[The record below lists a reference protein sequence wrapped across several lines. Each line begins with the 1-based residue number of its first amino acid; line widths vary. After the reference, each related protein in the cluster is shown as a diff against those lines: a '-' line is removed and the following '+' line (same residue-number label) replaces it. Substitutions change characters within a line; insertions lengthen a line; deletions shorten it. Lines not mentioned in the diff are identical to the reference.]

1 MPLRNLSRDVTVTDR
16 NLFNYPAKCRLSNK
30 AILNDFPGGVK
41 CNCGFSKPGVVK
53 DLIPTGFVESY
64 KPI

>member
-1 MPLRNLSRDVTVTDR
+1 MPLCDLSRDVTVTDR
-16 NLFNYPAKCRLSNK
+16 HLFNYLAKSRLSNK

-53 DLIPTGFVESY
+53 DLIPPGSAESN